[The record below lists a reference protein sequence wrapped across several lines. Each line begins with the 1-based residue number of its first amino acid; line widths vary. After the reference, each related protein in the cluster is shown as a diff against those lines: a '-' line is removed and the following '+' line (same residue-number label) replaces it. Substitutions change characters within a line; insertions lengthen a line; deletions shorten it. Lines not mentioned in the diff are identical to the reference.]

1 MKQYYKEYYY
11 WEDYINGMYEMDNIK
26 NESELISLAINM
38 LSNKELFLNT
48 CIEVIEN
55 WTISTKVNL
64 TNKQCNRKAWLGQA
78 SCNYKYKVP
87 EILTRIAW
95 SKLDI
100 IQQYEANE
108 IAQKV
113 INSYEL
119 NYEKKDTKLY

>member
-1 MKQYYKEYYY
+1 MGDVLKFGKF
-11 WEDYINGMYEMDNIK
+11 
-26 NESELISLAINM
+26 
-38 LSNKELFLNT
+38 KELFLNT